1 MTKNSRSL
9 FFLLWQRLAATQ
21 ENKMKADSPSKQ
33 ADTDSCVEAQLVQAC
48 LHNHSS
54 WEDQL
59 TAWLASD
66 NEWLKRRC
74 YSLLG
79 NRADAEDA
87 AQEVT
92 LKAVRGITRFE
103 GRSSLRTWVGRI
115 ADNHCFSLIKKRRSQ
130 VLTDHLQHCI
140 ALVEADRYSEVAPE
154 ASEQTAARVHSTL
167 ERLTEKNR
175 KILELRYFDEL
186 SIQQMAETLNLTQ
199 SATKMR
205 LYRAM
210 DVFKVKFKIVHA

>member
-1 MTKNSRSL
+1 MKTDIPSR
-9 FFLLWQRLAATQ
+9 Q
-21 ENKMKADSPSKQ
+21 PV
-33 ADTDSCVEAQLVQAC
+33 TDSRVEAQLVQAC
-48 LHNHSS
+48 LHNQSS
-54 WEDQL
+54 WEDHL
-59 TAWLASD
+59 TGWLASD

-87 AQEVT
+87 VQEVT
-92 LKAVRGITRFE
+92 LKAIRGITRFE
-103 GRSSLRTWVGRI
+103 GRSSRRTWVGRI
-115 ADNHCFSLIKKRRSQ
+115 ADNHCFTLIKKRKSR

-140 ALVEADRYSEVAPE
+140 ALAEADRYSEAAPE

-167 ERLTEKNR
+167 ARLTEKNR
-175 KILELRYFDEL
+175 RILKLRYLDEL
-186 SIQQMAETLNLTQ
+186 SIQQMAEKLNLTQ

-210 DVFKVKFKIVHA
+210 DVFKVKFKLVHA